1 MNTPHRTDSC
11 VMLIES
17 IRMAEQNLDF
27 TKANAEET
35 NAALAFCEI
44 AISIPPSWFT
54 LEERIMV
61 KETIDALYGDALKFI
76 NDIDAGHV
84 SFVNKCNNL
93 CHGRS
98 LESFVDVMMRQHM
111 VEFGSVA

>member
-1 MNTPHRTDSC
+1 MNTPTRTDSC

-17 IRMAEQNLDF
+17 IRMAHSNLNF
-27 TKANAEET
+27 TKSDAEET

-44 AISIPPSWFT
+44 AVSIPPSWFT
-54 LEERIMV
+54 QEERIMV

-76 NDIDAGHV
+76 NDIDGGHV
-84 SFVNKCNNL
+84 SFVNKCSKL
-93 CHGRS
+93 THGRS
-98 LESFVDVMMRQHM
+98 LESFVDVMMRQHL

>member
-1 MNTPHRTDSC
+1 MNTPNRTDSC

-17 IRMAEQNLDF
+17 IRMAHSNLNF
-27 TKANAEET
+27 TKSDAEET
-35 NAALAFCEI
+35 NAALAFCEV

-76 NDIDAGHV
+76 NDIDGGHV
-84 SFVNKCNNL
+84 SFINKCNNL

>member
-1 MNTPHRTDSC
+1 MNTPNRTDSC

-17 IRMAEQNLDF
+17 IRMAHSNLDF
-27 TKANAEET
+27 TKANADET

-54 LEERIMV
+54 HEERIIV
-61 KETIDALYGDALKFI
+61 KETIDALYGDALGFI
-76 NDIDAGHV
+76 NEIDSGNI

>member
-1 MNTPHRTDSC
+1 
-11 VMLIES
+11 MLIES
-17 IRMAEQNLDF
+17 IRMAEQNLAS
-27 TKANAEET
+27 TKADPEET

-44 AISIPPSWFT
+44 AVSIPPAWFT

-76 NDIDAGHV
+76 IDINGGHV

-111 VEFGSVA
+111 AEFGSVA

>member
-17 IRMAEQNLDF
+17 IRMAYSNLDF
-27 TKANAEET
+27 TKSNAEET

-54 LEERIMV
+54 QAERIMV

-76 NDIDAGHV
+76 NDIDAGHI
-84 SFVNKCNNL
+84 SFINKCNNL

-98 LESFVDVMMRQHM
+98 LESFVNVMMVQHIA
-111 VEFGSVA
+111 EFGSVA

>member
-1 MNTPHRTDSC
+1 MNTPNRTDSC

-17 IRMAEQNLDF
+17 IRMAEQNLAS
-27 TKANAEET
+27 TKADPEET

-44 AISIPPSWFT
+44 AVSIPPAWFT
-54 LEERIMV
+54 HEERIMV

-76 NDIDAGHV
+76 IDIDGGHV

>member
-1 MNTPHRTDSC
+1 MNTPNRTDSC

-17 IRMAEQNLDF
+17 IRMAEQNLAS
-27 TKANAEET
+27 TKADPEET

-44 AISIPPSWFT
+44 AVSILPAWFT
-54 LEERIMV
+54 HEERIMV

-76 NDIDAGHV
+76 NDIDGGHV